1 MIQRNPVELEG
12 MTQQAGRWVGNMSFG
27 VGGQQEGISRCLINL
42 ALDPRAAGALAEGIR
57 EAEEHSKGNSGTS
70 VRRSILAPATRR
82 VPNTHCIVRVIPAP
96 CAVAGWRRHSQG
108 ALHARIKVAQPHDA
122 ESSVGDKEIKP
133 LNLLLLLLLRYG
145 ERFAQPHDAESPDGE
160 ARGPR
165 GLSMSKRDVRR
176 SAKLLT
182 RPRDCASAANC
193 HTHPLVG

>member
-1 MIQRNPVELEG
+1 M
-12 MTQQAGRWVGNMSFG
+12 GNMSFG
-27 VGGQQEGISRCLINL
+27 VGGQEEGISRCLINL

-122 ESSVGDKEIKP
+122 ES
-133 LNLLLLLLLRYG
+133 
-145 ERFAQPHDAESPDGE
+145 PDGE

>member
-1 MIQRNPVELEG
+1 
-12 MTQQAGRWVGNMSFG
+12 MSFG

-122 ESSVGDKEIKP
+122 ESSVGDKERKP
-133 LNLLLLLLLRYG
+133 LALLLLLLLPSSGMANALRSLTMRSLLMARPVG
-145 ERFAQPHDAESPDGE
+145 LADSPC
-160 ARGPR
+160 
-165 GLSMSKRDVRR
+165 R
-176 SAKLLT
+176 SVTCGGA
-182 RPRDCASAANC
+182 PSF
-193 HTHPLVG
+193 